1 MKNIL
6 FIVLGFILGI
16 AIAIN
21 SIEVTAVNEQE
32 GVITLTILG
41 NDYVYEYLVD

>member
-6 FIVLGFILGI
+6 FIGLEC
-16 AIAIN
+16 AIVIN
-21 SIEVTAVNEQE
+21 SIGVTAVNEQE
-32 GVITLTILG
+32 WVITLTILN

>member
-6 FIVLGFILGI
+6 FIVLEI
-16 AIAIN
+16 AIVIN
-21 SIEVTAVNEQE
+21 SIGVTAVNEQE
-32 GVITLTILG
+32 GVITLTILN

>member
-6 FIVLGFILGI
+6 FIVLRI

-21 SIEVTAVNEQE
+21 SIEITAVNEQE

>member
-6 FIVLGFILGI
+6 FIVLGI

-21 SIEVTAVNEQE
+21 SIKVTTVNEQE
-32 GVITLTILG
+32 GVIVLTILG
-41 NDYVYEYLVD
+41 NDYVYEYLID

>member
-6 FIVLGFILGI
+6 FIVLGI

-32 GVITLTILG
+32 EIIVLTILD

>member
-6 FIVLGFILGI
+6 FIVLGIT
-16 AIAIN
+16 IAIN

-32 GVITLTILG
+32 GVIVLTILS

>member
-6 FIVLGFILGI
+6 FIVLGI
-16 AIAIN
+16 AITIN
-21 SIEVTAVNEQE
+21 NIEVTAVNEQE
-32 GVITLTILG
+32 GVIVLTILG

>member
-6 FIVLGFILGI
+6 FIILGI
-16 AIAIN
+16 TITIN
-21 SIEVTAVNEQE
+21 SIEVTAVNEQK
-32 GVITLTILG
+32 GVIVLTILG

>member
-6 FIVLGFILGI
+6 FIMLGFILGI
-16 AIAIN
+16 TIAIN
-21 SIEVTAVNEQE
+21 SIEVTAINEQE
-32 GVITLTILG
+32 GVIALTIFG